1 MKTVNWSYPTNI
13 WFGINRIKDLTKAL
27 EQLKISNPLIV
38 TDKGLIN
45 LDITKNLL
53 SILQEANLQNAIF
66 SEVDINPSLKNVEDG
81 IEKFKAGK
89 HDGVI
94 AFGGGSAMDCAKT
107 IAFMKTQTLD
117 LWEFEDIGDNYTK
130 ANTSTIAPIIAIPTT
145 SGTGSEV
152 GRATVITNTQIHI
165 KKIIFHPQ
173 MLPKIVILDPVLT
186 FGLPPHIT
194 AWCGMDALT
203 HNIEAYVADNFHPMA
218 DGIAMNGILLIK
230 ESLLKAY
237 KNGKDQKARADMIIA
252 STMGATAFQK
262 GLGSVHSIAHQLG
275 GIFNTP
281 HGLANAVILPYA
293 LKQNQNLIEEKLISL
308 CKLLDLDT
316 SDGGS
321 FIDYIINLKQN
332 LSVPKS
338 LEEVDS
344 IGTINEAAI
353 NKIAKLSL
361 ADPSTGTNAKPM
373 NEEDFYKL
381 FLAAYKG
388 DFNYL

>member
-117 LWEFEDIGDNYTK
+117 LWKFEDIGDNYTK